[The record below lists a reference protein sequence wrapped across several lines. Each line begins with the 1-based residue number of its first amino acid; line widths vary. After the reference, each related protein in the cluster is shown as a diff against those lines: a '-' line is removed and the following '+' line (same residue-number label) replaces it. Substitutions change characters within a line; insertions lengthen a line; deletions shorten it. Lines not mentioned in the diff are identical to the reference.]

1 MNLRRNQHQLART
14 GIWKAVAATG
24 ASFLGGCAMLLAQ
37 APTAPPPVEP
47 PSKAAEHAPDAA
59 DTADAAPADNGQQP
73 APPAAPS
80 NPYASISVRNAFG
93 LKDPPPP
100 APPPSQEVTVPVSAL
115 KLSGITA
122 LPSGKKAMFVLQEAG
137 KQPVNSYIVGE
148 GETDPF
154 IANLR
159 VVEINE
165 RAGSVK
171 VVFGGKEIAVNFA
184 ENGLKPPVGP
194 AVAAPGAPGPGGVVA
209 GKPVA
214 GVPGAGAQPPAMGGA
229 DNGAGLRNIP
239 ARPTRTPSNGAN
251 NLQGQSSIP
260 AEQQLLNMHA
270 QGAYMKNQGY
280 DMPPP
285 LPVADG
291 AAGGGSGPPA
301 LPGSGG
307 PPPIPQ

>member
-1 MNLRRNQHQLART
+1 MAT
-14 GIWKAVAATG
+14 TG
-24 ASFLGGCAMLLAQ
+24 AIVLLGSCSLLAQ
-37 APTAPPPVEP
+37 APASTPPAGAPA
-47 PSKAAEHAPDAA
+47 KAPEHSHDPAAPDAA
-59 DTADAAPADNGQQP
+59 DAGSSDTDGAQQPAAPAAP
-73 APPAAPS
+73 A

-100 APPPSQEVTVPVSAL
+100 APPPSQEVSVPVSAL

-122 LPSGKKAMFVLQEAG
+122 LPSGKKAMFVLQEPG

-154 IANLR
+154 ISNLR

-165 RAGSVK
+165 KAGSVK

-194 AVAAPGAPGPGGVVA
+194 AVPTGGPAGPGGPGP

-214 GVPGAGAQPPAMGGA
+214 GVPGAGAQPAAMGAA

-239 ARPTRTPSNGAN
+239 ARPTRLPSNGGAN
-251 NLQGQSSIP
+251 NLQQQQSSIP

-285 LPVADG
+285 LPVSDG
-291 AAGGGSGPPA
+291 AAAGGTGGPPA